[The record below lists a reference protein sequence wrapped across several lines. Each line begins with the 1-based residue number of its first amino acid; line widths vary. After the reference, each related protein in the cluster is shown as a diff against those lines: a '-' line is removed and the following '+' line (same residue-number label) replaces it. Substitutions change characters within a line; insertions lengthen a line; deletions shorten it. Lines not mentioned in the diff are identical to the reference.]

1 MPKVS
6 NKILSCFIDETGDF
20 GKFDSK
26 CPYYMISLVLHD
38 QTIPISNEIKEFEKH
53 LTNLGFPHHALHA
66 GPLLRREQDYLYM
79 NMEERKKLFNLL
91 FNFTR
96 RLPIKYFCVRVK
108 KADCLD
114 TNDLYIKLGKAIT
127 SEISKKLDYWNSFD
141 NVILYYDNGQK
152 ALKRILKSTFNTL
165 FSNVEVRKIVPSDY
179 KLFQVADLI
188 CTLELSKMKFIDGTA
203 SKSEHEFFHNI
214 NQFKKDYLRKLECKH
229 L

>member
-91 FNFTR
+91 FNFAR
-96 RLPIKYFCVRVK
+96 RLPIKYFCVKVK

-141 NVILYYDNGQK
+141 NVILYYDNGQTEVTK
-152 ALKRILKSTFNTL
+152 ILVSVFNTL
-165 FSNVEVRKIVPSDY
+165 LDNVEFKRVIPSNY
-179 KLFQVADLI
+179 RLFQVADLM
-188 CTLELSKMKFIDGTA
+188 CTLKLTELKMNKHIL
-203 SKSEHEFFHNI
+203 SRSEIYFFKDERTI
-214 NQFKKDYLRKLECKH
+214 KKNYIKPIERKIF
-229 L
+229 